1 MKLSDK
7 EKAMIECRKV
17 VHSLAVE
24 FKSREDEHVKF
35 LAHKESNNP
44 YKRFSEEEKRE
55 IKRKERDFKVQ
66 VETLTKDIVK
76 LQAKTAE

>member
-17 VHSLAVE
+17 THSLAVE

-55 IKRKERDFKVQ
+55 IKRKERDFKMQ

-76 LQAKTAE
+76 L